1 MPKEKEEM
9 IKNSSAQ
16 VSIEFTSNDIK
27 VKPEPHTQI
36 ATIQDEQNQNKTQL
50 QQTQNN
56 ESQMSVLVGTED
68 THNRTQSMQKTQK
81 LA

>member
-1 MPKEKEEM
+1 MDLVRIIQQMRIFNQLTNQIMPKEKEEM

-36 ATIQDEQNQNKTQL
+36 VTIQDEQNQNKTQL
-50 QQTQNN
+50 
-56 ESQMSVLVGTED
+56 
-68 THNRTQSMQKTQK
+68 
-81 LA
+81 